1 MSTRP
6 GIAPSSN
13 YPQQLLA
20 LVRVSAMRLV
30 GPPSH
35 RHRKRAEQ
43 NLLRQI
49 FMLIVFGGGV
59 IAGLMA
65 AIDANEIGMMPAR
78 GEPSLW
84 PIRILTDFGKDTFVL
99 WSLVAALVAIWMLA
113 PLLQLTSR
121 LRLLSVGT
129 RLQYLFLAVLVPVL
143 SAEVM
148 KWAVGR
154 ARPFVGGKAHA
165 FNFAP
170 FSGTEAYF
178 SFPSGHAVT
187 SFALAFAIGAI
198 WARARLAMSIYAV
211 GIAITRLVLLAHHPS
226 DVVGGALV
234 GVIGAMFVR
243 FWFASRRLV
252 FSIGQDGEI
261 VPRVGQGLW
270 PSKRVADRVAGS

>member
-1 MSTRP
+1 M
-6 GIAPSSN
+6 
-13 YPQQLLA
+13 
-20 LVRVSAMRLV
+20 SAMRLF

-35 RHRKRAEQ
+35 RRRKQAEQ
-43 NLLRQI
+43 RLLRQT
-49 FMLIVFGGGV
+49 FMLIVVGGGAV
-59 IAGLMA
+59 AGLMA

-78 GEPSLW
+78 GEPNLW
-84 PIRILTDFGKDTFVL
+84 PVRILTDFGKDAFVL
-99 WSLVAALVAIWMLA
+99 WTLAAALVAIWLVG
-113 PLLQLTSR
+113 PLLQSTLR
-121 LRLLSVGT
+121 LRLLSLGT
-129 RLQYLFLAVLVPVL
+129 RVQYLFLAVLVPVL

-154 ARPFVGGKAHA
+154 GRPFVGGKANA

-170 FSGTEAYF
+170 FSGTEPYF

-198 WARARLAMSIYAV
+198 WPRARLAVSIYAV
-211 GIAITRLVLLAHHPS
+211 GIATTRLVLLAHHPS

-261 VPRVGQGLW
+261 APRIGNGLCR
-270 PSKRVADRVAGS
+270 PKGLPTAFPAHKKLITRRVDPGGRANSN